1 MGNNEK
7 VLTIFE
13 CRSMGH
19 IFFFSVQD
27 DSCIC
32 DLETKI
38 IDTEYKTMHYEELD
52 IASIP
57 HEITTCVN
65 QVMDVSLNM
74 LINVVNDLFL
84 FSSFLQT

>member
-1 MGNNEK
+1 
-7 VLTIFE
+7 
-13 CRSMGH
+13 MGH
-19 IFFFSVQD
+19 IFVFPVLKN

-32 DLETKI
+32 DLEKET
-38 IDTEYKTMHYEELD
+38 IDTEYKAIHHKELD